1 MSINKTSQSFACD
14 PAAVEE
20 PPPGSL
26 EWASYVRAKWQ
37 QSTVGV
43 EGHDEL
49 PDDDD
54 GDESLEATDEATED
68 EYANSQHLEIKEQM
82 YQDKLASL
90 KKQIQEV
97 RNRTHPEYVRRV
109 RRLQEELDDRLLL
122 NECSRDYQ
130 ISCAERDC
138 ILEKNAAAKEY
149 EEKKAELKEN
159 LVNDLEDRKKMIELE
174 FSTMELNGDSIDVKP
189 TVTRKLRRRP
199 NEPLPVPEKR
209 RKPTTGQLVFLLD
222 EKEVENDLKLISRGK
237 PVLSARAQQQASNGG
252 ASGSNLSAAAT
263 GNSAASYSSFAA
275 SSAVVGVGG
284 ALEHN
289 GAASYSSSSSSSNG
303 GPLNLSQHTVQLSA
317 SGNQQQQQQHQQQQQ
332 QQQTLADTR
341 IEDGKLLHERRWFH
355 RGQPVFVEGKELS
368 RFSANI
374 SAIGSEAI
382 WVKKT
387 TDGQKFRIFLSHLRR
402 GKVAIK
408 RRAN

>member
-1 MSINKTSQSFACD
+1 MSMTKTSQSFLCD
-14 PAAVEE
+14 AATEE

-37 QSTVGV
+37 QSAAGG
-43 EGHDEL
+43 EGLDEL

-97 RNRTHPEYVRRV
+97 RCRSHPEYVRRV

-122 NECSRDYQ
+122 NECSREYQ

-138 ILEKNAAAKEY
+138 ILEKNAAVKEY

-222 EKEVENDLKLISRGK
+222 EKEVENDLKLISRSK
-237 PVLSARAQQQASNGG
+237 PVLSARAQQAPNGG
-252 ASGSNLSAAAT
+252 SSGNSLSTAT
-263 GNSAASYSSFAA
+263 GNSAVGFSNSA
-275 SSAVVGVGG
+275 SSVGVG
-284 ALEHN
+284 ALDHN

-303 GPLNLSQHTVQLSA
+303 GPLNLSQHPAQLSA
-317 SGNQQQQQQHQQQQQ
+317 SSNQQQQQHQ

-387 TDGQKFRIFLSHLRR
+387 ADGQKFRIFLSHLRR
-402 GKVAIK
+402 GKVTIK

>member
-1 MSINKTSQSFACD
+1 MSMTKTSQIFACD
-14 PAAVEE
+14 PTTEE
-20 PPPGSL
+20 PPAGSL
-26 EWASYVRAKWQ
+26 EWANYVRAKWQ
-37 QSTVGV
+37 HSTVTV

-97 RNRTHPEYVRRV
+97 RCRSHPEYVRRV

-138 ILEKNAAAKEY
+138 ILEKNAAVKEY

-237 PVLSARAQQQASNGG
+237 PVLSARAQQASNGG
-252 ASGSNLSAAAT
+252 ASGSNLSTAT
-263 GNSAASYSSFAA
+263 GNSAVGYSG
-275 SSAVVGVGG
+275 SATSAIVGVG

-303 GPLNLSQHTVQLSA
+303 GPLNLSQHPVQLSA
-317 SGNQQQQQQHQQQQQ
+317 SGNQQQQQQQQQS
-332 QQQTLADTR
+332 LADTR

-387 TDGQKFRIFLSHLRR
+387 ADGQKFRIFLSHLRR

>member
-1 MSINKTSQSFACD
+1 MSMTKTSQSCD
-14 PAAVEE
+14 LATEE

-26 EWASYVRAKWQ
+26 EWANYVRAKWQ
-37 QSTVGV
+37 LPAVDG
-43 EGHDEL
+43 EGHDEFL
-49 PDDDD
+49 DDDD

-97 RNRTHPEYVRRV
+97 RSRSHPEYVRRV

-122 NECSRDYQ
+122 NECSREYQ

-237 PVLSARAQQQASNGG
+237 PILPARGQQNSNGG
-252 ASGSNLSAAAT
+252 ASASNLSAVT
-263 GNSAASYSSFAA
+263 GNSAVGYSSSA
-275 SSAVVGVGG
+275 SSAVVGVS

-289 GAASYSSSSSSSNG
+289 GTASYSSNG
-303 GPLNLSQHTVQLSA
+303 GPLNLSQNPTQLSA
-317 SGNQQQQQQHQQQQQ
+317 SSIQQQ

-387 TDGQKFRIFLSHLRR
+387 VDGQKFRIFLSHLRR

>member
-1 MSINKTSQSFACD
+1 MSITKTSQGFACD
-14 PAAVEE
+14 PATEE
-20 PPPGSL
+20 PQPGSL
-26 EWASYVRAKWQ
+26 EWANYVRAKWH
-37 QSTVGV
+37 QSAVGV

-97 RNRTHPEYVRRV
+97 RCRSHPEYVRRV

-237 PVLSARAQQQASNGG
+237 PGPSARAQQAANGG
-252 ASGSNLSAAAT
+252 APGSNLSAAT
-263 GNSAASYSSFAA
+263 SNSAAGYSSSA
-275 SSAVVGVGG
+275 SSAVVGVG

-289 GAASYSSSSSSSNG
+289 GAASYSSSSNSSNG
-303 GPLNLSQHTVQLSA
+303 GPLNLSQHPSHLSA
-317 SGNQQQQQQHQQQQQ
+317 TGNQQHQQQQQ
-332 QQQTLADTR
+332 TLPDTR

-387 TDGQKFRIFLSHLRR
+387 ADGQKFRIFLSHLRR